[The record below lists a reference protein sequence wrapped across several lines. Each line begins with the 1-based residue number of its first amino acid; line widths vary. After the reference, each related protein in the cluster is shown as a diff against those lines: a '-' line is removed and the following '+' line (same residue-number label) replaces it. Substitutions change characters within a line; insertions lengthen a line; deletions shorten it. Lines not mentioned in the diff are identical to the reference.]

1 MCGFVGFTGGIYD
14 IADKKSVINK
24 MLQKIIHRGP
34 DSDGVYCDNEVALG
48 FRRLS
53 IIDLS
58 SSGDQPIFNED
69 ESICVLL
76 NGEIYNYAELR
87 AKLEKLGHKFKS
99 RTDTEVLVHGYE
111 EYGEDLL
118 GKLRGMFSFVIW
130 ERNKKKL
137 FLARDIFGIK
147 PLYYGRLKD
156 DGFIFGSEIKA
167 FLEHPLFEKELN
179 AKALKPFLTFQYNP
193 LPETFFEG
201 VFKLLPGHYAVLSQ
215 GNMTISRYYNYIL
228 MEKEQKER
236 EAVKQLDRVVTD
248 SVKYHKIADTPCGAF
263 LSGGVDSSYIAC
275 KMKPEKTFSVGFSN
289 INFDETRHAREF
301 SSIIGSKI
309 YTKYIEPAECFE
321 NFGNIQYHLDEP
333 SANPSVVPLYF
344 LAKLASEHV
353 KVVVSGEGADELFGG
368 YEAYVVSKKIKL
380 YRALLPKFLRNL
392 LAKFA
397 NIALKGNIKMALIR
411 GAKTEDEDYI
421 GHAYIFTERES
432 EVVLN
437 HKYNY
442 NFSVCDITN
451 KYYAEVEGKDSLTRK
466 IYLDLNLWLPGDI
479 LLKADKMSMA
489 HSLELR
495 VPFLDKQVFE
505 FASTIPSG
513 LKLKNKQTKYIL
525 RKAARV
531 NIPEGWAKRPK
542 KGFPVPISV
551 WLKDKKYYDK
561 VKEVFVSREA
571 SEFFESTKIMKLLND
586 HYEGRANNARKIWTL
601 YTFLTWYNEFFTKR

>member
-1 MCGFVGFTGGIYD
+1 MCGFVGFTGGLYD

-58 SSGDQPIFNED
+58 SNGNQPIFNED
-69 ESICVLL
+69 KSICVLL
-76 NGEIYNYAELR
+76 NGEIYNYAEL
-87 AKLEKLGHKFKS
+87 KTELEKLGHKFTSK
-99 RTDTEVLVHGYE
+99 TDTEVLVHGYE
-111 EYGEDLL
+111 QYGEDLL
-118 GKLRGMFSFVIW
+118 NKLRGMFSFVIW
-130 ERNKKKL
+130 EKNKKKL

-147 PLYYGRLKD
+147 PLYYGKLKD
-156 DGFIFGSEIKA
+156 GGFIFGSEIKA
-167 FLEHPLFEKELN
+167 FLEHPLFEKKLN
-179 AKALKPFLTFQYNP
+179 TKALKPFLTFQYNP

-201 VFKLLPGHYAVLSQ
+201 VLKLLPGHYAVLSQ
-215 GNMTISRYYNYIL
+215 GNMTVSRYYNYVL

-236 EAVKQLDRVVTD
+236 EAVKQLDKVVTD
-248 SVKYHKIADTPCGAF
+248 SVQYHKIADTPCGAF

-275 KMKPEKTFSVGFSN
+275 KMKPKQTFSVGFSN

-368 YEAYVVSKKIKL
+368 YEAYVVSRKIKL

-397 NIALKGNIKMALIR
+397 EVALKGNIRMSLIR

-432 EVVLN
+432 GAVLN
-437 HKYNY
+437 PKYDY

-505 FASTIPSG
+505 FASTVPSS

-525 RKAARV
+525 RKAARAS
-531 NIPEGWAKRPK
+531 IPEEWAKRPK
-542 KGFPVPISV
+542 KGFPVPIAV

-586 HYEGRANNARKIWTL
+586 HYEGKANNARKIWAL
-601 YTFLTWYNEFFTKR
+601 YTFLTWYNEFFAKR

>member
-58 SSGDQPIFNED
+58 SNGDQPIFNED

-87 AKLEKLGHKFKS
+87 AELEKLGHKFTSK
-99 RTDTEVLVHGYE
+99 TDTEVLVHGYE
-111 EYGEDLL
+111 QYGEDLL

-130 ERNKKKL
+130 DKNKKKL

-147 PLYYGRLKD
+147 PLYYGKLKD
-156 DGFIFGSEIKA
+156 GGFIFGSEIKA
-167 FLEHPLFEKELN
+167 FLEHPLFEKKLN
-179 AKALKPFLTFQYNP
+179 TKALKPFLTFQYNP

-215 GNMTISRYYNYIL
+215 GNMTISRYYNYVL

-236 EAVKQLDRVVTD
+236 EAVKQLDRVVAD

-275 KMKPEKTFSVGFSN
+275 KMKPEQTFSVGFSN
-289 INFDETRHAREF
+289 INFDETKHAREF
-301 SSIIGSKI
+301 SSVIGSKI

-432 EVVLN
+432 GAVLN

-442 NFSVCDITN
+442 NFSICDITN

-525 RKAARV
+525 RKAARAS
-531 NIPEGWAKRPK
+531 IPEEWAKRPK

>member
-76 NGEIYNYAELR
+76 NGEIYNYVELR

-111 EYGEDLL
+111 EYGEYLL
-118 GKLRGMFSFVIW
+118 GKLRGMFGFVIW

-156 DGFIFGSEIKA
+156 GGFIFGSEIKA

-179 AKALKPFLTFQYNP
+179 IKALKPFLTFQYNP

-289 INFDETRHAREF
+289 VNFDETRHAREF

-432 EVVLN
+432 EVILN

-495 VPFLDKQVFE
+495 VPFLDRQVFE

-531 NIPEGWAKRPK
+531 NIPEEWAKRPK
-542 KGFPVPISV
+542 KGFPVPIFV

-586 HYEGRANNARKIWTL
+586 HYEGRANNARKIWTV